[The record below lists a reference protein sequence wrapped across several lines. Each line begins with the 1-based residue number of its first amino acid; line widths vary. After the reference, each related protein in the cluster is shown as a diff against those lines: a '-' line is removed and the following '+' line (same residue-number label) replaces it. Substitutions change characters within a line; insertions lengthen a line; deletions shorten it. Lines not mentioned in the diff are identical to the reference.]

1 MKHHSFAAAMA
12 FLSLAACA
20 GTGATYRPI
29 LDGSPS
35 AGYSTDLK
43 ACQSLAESRRW
54 DNEETRED
62 MAFGAALGAALGAI
76 EGDAHDAIG
85 GAVAGLIGGA
95 ISGGFKARDDRK
107 AIVVRCLQSRGHNVV
122 G

>member
-1 MKHHSFAAAMA
+1 MKLNSFLAAVA
-12 FLSLAACA
+12 FLSLAACS
-20 GTGATYRPI
+20 GTGASHRPI

-35 AGYSTDLK
+35 VGYSTDLK
-43 ACQSLAESRRW
+43 ACQSLAENRRW
-54 DNEETRED
+54 DNDETRED
-62 MAFGAALGAALGAI
+62 MAFGAALGAALGAV
-76 EGDAHDAIG
+76 EGGADDAIG

-107 AIVVRCLQSRGHNVV
+107 EIVVSCLQSRGHKVV